1 MTTNSD
7 PLPSLR
13 SILVPTDFSV
23 YSARALDHALEI
35 ASGYDAQIQLFHC
48 IDPTPYNLGAPDAV
62 QMACDAAW
70 RDLRQ
75 LDSDLRGRGLAKN
88 IEIELLVEAG
98 DLATILPQITLDL
111 AVGLIVVGTHGRT
124 GWRKAMLG
132 SVAEIV
138 VCQAPCPVLTVGPSD
153 QGERSKRFGPKNIL
167 LANDLHARSKV
178 AELYAFSLASRW
190 ESRLTVLHVLEGRS
204 EGVRAR
210 ATQVE
215 CCGHGSSD
223 ILVLEKEVT
232 NPAALSAE
240 TGARSDIILRVA
252 EENSADLIVL
262 PVFDA
267 YRFSDRFLSTYGYQ
281 VLCGSHCPVLTVWD
295 E

>member
-1 MTTNSD
+1 
-7 PLPSLR
+7 
-13 SILVPTDFSV
+13 
-23 YSARALDHALEI
+23 
-35 ASGYDAQIQLFHC
+35 
-48 IDPTPYNLGAPDAV
+48 
-62 QMACDAAW
+62 
-70 RDLRQ
+70 
-75 LDSDLRGRGLAKN
+75 
-88 IEIELLVEAG
+88 
-98 DLATILPQITLDL
+98 
-111 AVGLIVVGTHGRT
+111 
-124 GWRKAMLG
+124 MLG